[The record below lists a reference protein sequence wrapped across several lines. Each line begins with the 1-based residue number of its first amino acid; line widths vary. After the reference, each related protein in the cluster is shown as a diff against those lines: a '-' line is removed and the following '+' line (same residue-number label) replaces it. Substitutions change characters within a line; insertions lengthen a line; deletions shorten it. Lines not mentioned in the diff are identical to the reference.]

1 MVILHAVSI
10 VSFGI
15 SFPRDLADE
24 FASRGLLGFVIYG
37 IAMVTV
43 PADEPQDPNGEVDWV
58 GAYLGVGALI
68 LFNFV
73 WK

>member
-1 MVILHAVSI
+1 MSG
-10 VSFGI
+10 F
-15 SFPRDLADE
+15 LADV
-24 FASRGLLGFVIYG
+24 FSSRGLLGFVVYS

-43 PADEPQDPNGEVDWV
+43 PGDEPIDPNGKVDWV

>member
-1 MVILHAVSI
+1 MVVLYAVNIELSRMI
-10 VSFGI
+10 GS
-15 SFPRDLADE
+15 LADI
-24 FASRGLLGFVIYG
+24 FSSRGLLGFVVYG
-37 IAMVTV
+37 TAMVIV
-43 PADEPQDPNGEVDWV
+43 PGDEPVDPNGEVDWI

>member
-1 MVILHAVSI
+1 M
-10 VSFGI
+10 I
-15 SFPRDLADE
+15 SVFADI
-24 FASRGLLGFVIYG
+24 FSSRGLLGFVVYG

-43 PADEPQDPNGEVDWV
+43 PEDEPVDPNGDIDWV
-58 GAYLGVGALI
+58 GSYLGVGALI

>member
-1 MVILHAVSI
+1 MEMVILYAVSSASPRMI
-10 VSFGI
+10 YSFAEVF
-15 SFPRDLADE
+15 SA
-24 FASRGLLGFVIYG
+24 RGLLGFVVYG
-37 IAMVTV
+37 IAITTI
-43 PADEPQDPNGEVDWV
+43 PKDEPVDPNGEVDWV

>member
-1 MVILHAVSI
+1 MIGPITNNFS
-10 VSFGI
+10 
-15 SFPRDLADE
+15 
-24 FASRGLLGFVIYG
+24 SRGLLGFMVYG
-37 IAMVTV
+37 TAMVTV
-43 PADEPQDPNGEVDWV
+43 PRDKPVDPNGKVDWV